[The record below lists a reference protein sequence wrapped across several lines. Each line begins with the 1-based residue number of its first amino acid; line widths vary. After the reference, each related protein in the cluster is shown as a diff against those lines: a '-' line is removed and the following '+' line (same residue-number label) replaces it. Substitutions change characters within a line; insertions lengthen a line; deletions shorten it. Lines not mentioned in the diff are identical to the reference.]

1 LPSCPRCLRALP
13 DSVRAVCV
21 YCGAPLGP
29 LPVRTPPGLK
39 RVAGGLVG
47 TTVDGRFV
55 VEDLIGQ
62 GGMGEVYRARHLALE
77 RIVVL
82 KMLKRSLL
90 EDPTLVGRFEREAK
104 AASRLNHPNVIQV
117 LDFGRAGPEGTL
129 YIVMEHV
136 DGKDLRVVLRDEWPL
151 AEERLCHVMAQV
163 CAALSEAHA
172 HNVIHRDL
180 KPENIMVQERR
191 GEPDFVKVLDFGI
204 AKILDHEG
212 TGPILLTG
220 AEPRQRAAALTRHD
234 VVCGTPQYMAPE
246 QATGAHLD
254 ARSDLYAVGVILYQ
268 MATGHLPFDGPSSME
283 ILTRHVNEPP
293 VPPRERQPDAP
304 ISEAME
310 QLILRALEKD
320 PAKRPQNAEQF
331 RDELLEVP
339 LRARAR
345 RLAAAEEAASEPAPS
360 ARPLLPLVAGI
371 ALAVAALAAIA
382 VQFFQVK
389 R

>member
-1 LPSCPRCLRALP
+1 LPSCLRCLRPLP
-13 DSVRAVCV
+13 DSARGVCV

-29 LPVRTPPGLK
+29 APVRTPPGVS
-39 RVAGGLVG
+39 RVTGSLVG
-47 TTVDGRFV
+47 TTVEGRFV
-55 VEDLIGQ
+55 VERQIGQ
-62 GGMGEVYRARHLALE
+62 GGMGEVYRARHLALD
-77 RIVVL
+77 RVVVL
-82 KMLKRSLL
+82 KVLKRSLL

-117 LDFGRAGPEGTL
+117 LDFGRAGPDGTL

-136 DGKDLRVVLRDEWPL
+136 DGKDLRLVLRDEWPL
-151 AEERLCHVMAQV
+151 AEERLCHIMAQV

-191 GEPDFVKVLDFGI
+191 GEPDSVKVLDFGI

-212 TGPILLTG
+212 TGPSLLSVVD
-220 AEPRQRAAALTRHD
+220 PRQRVAALTRHD

-268 MATGHLPFDGPSSME
+268 MATGHLPFDAPTSME
-283 ILTRHVNEPP
+283 ILTKHVNEPP
-293 VPPRERQPDAP
+293 APPRERQPDAP

-310 QLILRALEKD
+310 EMILRALQKD
-320 PAKRPQNAEQF
+320 PTRRPQNAEQF
-331 RDELLEVP
+331 RDELLAVP
-339 LRARAR
+339 VRARAR
-345 RLAAAEEAASEPAPS
+345 RIAAAEPPPEQHPGT
-360 ARPLLPLVAGI
+360 RPLAPLVAGI

-382 VQFFQVK
+382 LRFFPWK